1 MPRKTTSD
9 NNSTFA
15 PTMTRE
21 ESAIRL
27 AEAKVRLTEA
37 KAESESVKARK
48 EQLEL
53 DKACGELVYVSTAME
68 EFNKA
73 LVPVMGVL
81 KTLPQSLVLEAH
93 LTPDQHAACIR
104 ELNKALEEL
113 SKIEFHFET
122 ATEVEERAREAHTK
136 KAKGGKR

>member
-1 MPRKTTSD
+1 MPSKATSD
-9 NNSTFA
+9 NKTFS
-15 PTMTRE
+15 PTMTRD
-21 ESAIRL
+21 ESASRL

-37 KAESESVKARK
+37 KAASESIKARK

-53 DKACGELVYVSTAME
+53 DKACGELVYVSTVME

-81 KTLPQSLVLEAH
+81 KALPQALVLEAH

-113 SKIEFHFET
+113 SKIAFHFET
-122 ATEVEERAREAHTK
+122 ATEVEERAREAHTRK
-136 KAKGGKR
+136 SNCGKR

>member
-1 MPRKTTSD
+1 MPRRATSD
-9 NNSTFA
+9 NKTFS

-21 ESAIRL
+21 ESTIRL

-37 KAESESVKARK
+37 KAESERVKARK

-53 DKACGELVYVSTAME
+53 DKACCELVYVSTAME
-68 EFNKA
+68 EFNRA

-81 KTLPQSLVLEAH
+81 KALPQSLVLEAH

-113 SKIEFHFET
+113 SKIEFHFDT
-122 ATEVEERAREAHTK
+122 AAEVEERAREAHTK

>member
-9 NNSTFA
+9 NKTFS

-21 ESAIRL
+21 ESTIRL

-68 EFNKA
+68 EFNRA
-73 LVPVMGVL
+73 LVPVMCVL

-104 ELNKALEEL
+104 EVNKALEEL
-113 SKIEFHFET
+113 SKVEFHFDT
-122 ATEVEERAREAHTK
+122 AAEVEERAREAHTK
-136 KAKGGKR
+136 KARGGKR

>member
-1 MPRKTTSD
+1 MPRKTASD
-9 NNSTFA
+9 NNTFS

-21 ESAIRL
+21 ESTIRL

-104 ELNKALEEL
+104 ELNKALVEL
-113 SKIEFHFET
+113 SQIEFHFET
-122 ATEVEERAREAHTK
+122 AVEVEERAREAHTK

>member
-9 NNSTFA
+9 NKPFS

-21 ESAIRL
+21 ETTIRL

-53 DKACGELVYVSTAME
+53 DKACGELVYVATAME
-68 EFNKA
+68 EFNRA
-73 LVPVMGVL
+73 LVPVMGIL
-81 KTLPQSLVLEAH
+81 KILPQSLVLEAH
-93 LTPDQHAACIR
+93 LTPEQHAACIR

-136 KAKGGKR
+136 KARGGKR

>member
-9 NNSTFA
+9 NKPFA

-104 ELNKALEEL
+104 ALNKALEEL

-122 ATEVEERAREAHTK
+122 ATEVEDRAREAHTK